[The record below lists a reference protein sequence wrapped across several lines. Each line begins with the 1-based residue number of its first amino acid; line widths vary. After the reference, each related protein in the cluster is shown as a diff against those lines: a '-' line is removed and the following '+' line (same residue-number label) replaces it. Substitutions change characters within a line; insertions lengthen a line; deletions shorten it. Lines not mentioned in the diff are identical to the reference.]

1 MLLNLHSGAGDNQQP
16 GTSRKCMILAQCYV
30 DYMHVN
36 FINCS
41 NIRIK
46 NYFAWLPNPSFL
58 QKYLFWKKKKR
69 WNEWSVS
76 HQPYGSWDIHGGIKC
91 HCVPWKAGPAL
102 PYMHACLHVH
112 TLHWLDKLSLM
123 TLFWLVWQCKD
134 QSLNPKLYLALS
146 KKTRY

>member
-58 QKYLFWKKKKR
+58 QKYLFWKKKKDGT
-69 WNEWSVS
+69 ND
-76 HQPYGSWDIHGGIKC
+76 Q
-91 HCVPWKAGPAL
+91 
-102 PYMHACLHVH
+102 CLTNHMVLG
-112 TLHWLDKLSLM
+112 TFM
-123 TLFWLVWQCKD
+123 EE
-134 QSLNPKLYLALS
+134 
-146 KKTRY
+146 